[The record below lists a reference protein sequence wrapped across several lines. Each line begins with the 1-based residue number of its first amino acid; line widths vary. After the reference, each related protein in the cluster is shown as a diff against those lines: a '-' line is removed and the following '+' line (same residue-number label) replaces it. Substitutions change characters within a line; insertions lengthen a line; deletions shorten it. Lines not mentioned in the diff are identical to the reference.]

1 MPPKISCQVEPER
14 SPLDDELSQREL
26 AIANVAAK
34 LAVAQI
40 QNDFY
45 ADVGRTVVTRGL
57 IAIGMIVVAFALGKG
72 WISFK

>member
-1 MPPKISCQVEPER
+1 MDPKIVCSAEPER

-26 AIANVAAK
+26 AIAKVAAK

-45 ADVGRTVVTRGL
+45 AEVGRNVITRGL
-57 IAIGMIVVAFALGKG
+57 IALGMIVVAFALGKG
-72 WISFK
+72 WITFK